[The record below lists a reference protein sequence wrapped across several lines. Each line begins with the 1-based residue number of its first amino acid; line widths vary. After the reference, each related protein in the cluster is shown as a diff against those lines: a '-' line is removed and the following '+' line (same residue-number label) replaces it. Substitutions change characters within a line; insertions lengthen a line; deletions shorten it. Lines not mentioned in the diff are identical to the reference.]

1 MADAWLLNLDKHWS
15 QDLAEVSVVDLY
27 REPG

>member
-1 MADAWLLNLDKHWS
+1 MADAWLLNLGERWS
-15 QDLAEVSVVDLY
+15 RDLAEVSVVDLH